1 MIFARSLPMK
11 PPPTPANRRFL
22 LRRNLP
28 ALLFF
33 ISLIIAL
40 ISGILLFNPA
50 VIGGL
55 SSTIINV
62 GLDPS
67 RAQLIA
73 VLIMTAATALAG
85 AVIGRS
91 KLGALLGAWIV
102 FLFGYLFGFIQLETQ
117 PTYDPGGH
125 LEPLVIGALVHTSI
139 LMIALALLCAFI
151 GAAVGVALSEVLLD
165 PLYRLVRSLW
175 YRYSHTQEDTE
186 QIYISTTRQGA
197 VFTIIGSWFAAVAMI
212 VLLVLASS
220 STELFTYYPEIG
232 LHTVPNIA
240 KPTIP
245 AGGETIPS
253 HGTVVQDSL
262 ISPILG
268 GQRRTILV
276 YLPPTYNTRIGQT
289 KRYPA
294 LYLLHGSPG
303 QAHDWFT
310 AGKANQSAD
319 TLIALGK
326 IPELILVLPDG
337 NGRAGATSEW
347 GNSYDQRQLIE
358 SYVVNDVVKYVDS
371 KYRTIPDV
379 AHRAIGGLSMGGFGA
394 TNIAV
399 HHPDVFGSVISL
411 GGYYHAEGSTWGN
424 NAAYMRLN
432 SPADVLPTNKQ
443 AWKLLF
449 FLGAGKQD
457 QPYYTYTQQF
467 AQELDRLHIPYQLDV
482 QQGYHSW
489 IIWQIQMYNALVWLH
504 WGQ

>member
-1 MIFARSLPMK
+1 MK
-11 PPPTPANRRFL
+11 SSIRPLNRRFS

-28 ALLFF
+28 FLVFF
-33 ISLIIAL
+33 ISLIIAVV
-40 ISGILLFNPA
+40 SGILFFNPA

-55 SSTIINV
+55 ISTIINV

-73 VLIMTAATALAG
+73 VLIMTAATALVG
-85 AVIGRS
+85 AFIGRS

-102 FLFGYLFGFIQLETQ
+102 FLFGYLLGFIQRETL

-125 LEPLVIGALVHTSI
+125 LEPLVVGALIHTSI
-139 LMIALALLCAFI
+139 LMNALALLSAFI
-151 GAAVGVALSEVLLD
+151 GAAVGVALSVVLLD
-165 PLYRLVRSLW
+165 PLYRLARSLR
-175 YRYSHTQEDTE
+175 YRYSHIQEETG
-186 QIYISTTRQGA
+186 QSYVSTAHQRT
-197 VFTIIGSWFAAVAMI
+197 VFTIIGSWLAAVAMI
-212 VLLVLASS
+212 VLLVLAGN
-220 STELFTYYPEIG
+220 STELFIYYPEIG
-232 LHTVPNIA
+232 LHTVPNISN
-240 KPTIP
+240 PT
-245 AGGETIPS
+245 ATRGGETIPS
-253 HGTVVQDSL
+253 QGTVVTDSL
-262 ISPILG
+262 VSPTLG
-268 GQRRTILV
+268 GQKRTILV
-276 YLPPTYNTRIGQT
+276 YLPPTYNTQIGQA
-289 KRYPA
+289 KRYPT

-337 NGRAGATSEW
+337 NGRPGATSEW

-371 KYRTIPDV
+371 KYRTIADV
-379 AHRAIGGLSMGGFGA
+379 AHRGIGGLSMGGFGA

-399 HHPDVFGSVISL
+399 HHPDVFGFVISL
-411 GGYYHAEGSTWGN
+411 GGYYRAEGSIWGN

-432 SPADVLPTNKQ
+432 SPADVLPTDKQ
-443 AWKLLF
+443 AWKLQYY
-449 FLGAGKQD
+449 LGAGTND

-467 AQELDRLHIPYQLDV
+467 AQELDSLHIPYHLDV

-489 IIWQIQMYNALVWLH
+489 TIWQTQMYNALTWLRWKLTVQH
-504 WGQ
+504 